1 MRRAAILALFLSA
14 APVLA
19 QEDDR
24 DFLTAFLEDNMSGA
38 GREVTI
44 TGFTGALS
52 ARATIEQLTIADDQ
66 GIWLT
71 INGATLDWSRSAIL
85 SGEVRVT
92 ELSAQEIIVSRLPS
106 SPDADDAL
114 PDPEATPF
122 SLPQLPVSIDVD
134 RVAANRIELGETIL
148 GQPFE
153 GTLEA
158 SLSLVGGDGAAALD
172 LRRTDEGPDA
182 NLSLAASYSNTTRE
196 LVVSLDALEEA
207 GGIVVGL
214 LGIPGAP
221 SAEFRLSGRGPLEDH
236 RATIQL
242 VTDGE
247 ERLSGTIILGQQAD
261 GGYRLQADVDGN
273 IAPILAPHHVDF
285 FGTDIGLSLDARRT
299 TAGRTVLDRLSVR
312 ARSVQLD
319 GTATLAA
326 DGLPEAL
333 DITGTL
339 ADPYGTPVLLPF
351 GDAPTL
357 IGGAEFS
364 ISGGFAAGEGWRGDL
379 SLSGLSHEAI
389 EIATLSLSGSG
400 RVGRADDRGSVGG
413 TLQFLAND
421 INPAE
426 QALAEA
432 LGPDLRGGLRFHWLE
447 GSGTIDLTRVELA
460 SNGLTASGAFKVAGL
475 ETGFK
480 TTGSAT
486 VETTDLYRFSA
497 LAGRPLGGS
506 ATISVKGSAAPL
518 SGTVDAVADVRGT
531 GLSVGVAE
539 VDGLMRG
546 ASSVRLSVLRDE
558 TGTTLRALDLSAG
571 TLTATASGRLS
582 TSESSLTAD
591 VSLADLSA
599 LGGTYG
605 GSARLSASFSGTPQD
620 GRLSVDGSARNLRV
634 GSQAADRILA
644 GNSTLSASLGLREGR
659 IEVERASFSN
669 PQASLS
675 ASGQLEGSVQ
685 RLEVNARLA
694 NLGLILPEVQG
705 PLSLTGSVGQDASG
719 FAVDLGYSGPAGI
732 NGRIRGTVAP
742 SLSRASLSLEGVGR
756 ATVTNLV
763 ISPRALDGQVGYDL
777 TLNGPLRPSSVAGR
791 VTLTSG
797 RFSDPGLGA
806 SLEGIEAMA
815 QLQGG
820 QARVSATARLSTGGL
835 IRVDGPVGLDPPF
848 QSRLSITLDR
858 LRLVD
863 PELYEVILGGAI
875 TLDGPLTGGALIA
888 GGVQLEQAE
897 LRVPDSG
904 FASASDLQDLIHVY
918 EPQPVRDTRV
928 RAGLIDQN
936 GNRASRSSASRP
948 FRLDLT
954 VAAPSR
960 IFVRGRGIDAE
971 LGGQIRLAGTTEAV
985 IPSGRFD
992 LIRGRLDILGK
1003 RLVLTEA
1010 RLDLAGRLVPNLR
1023 FVAENQGREV
1033 TSRVTV
1039 EGPADDPRVTF
1050 SSNPERPQE
1059 EVLAQLLFGR
1069 DLGRLSAFQ
1078 AAQLANAVAVL
1089 AGRGGE
1095 GIVSRLRR
1103 NFGFD
1108 DLDVTTTADGQTAL
1122 TAGRY
1127 LTENLY
1133 TEVDIGQNG
1142 QSSVSL
1148 NFDLRDGVTVRGR
1161 LEQDGDSGIGIF
1173 VQRDY

>member
-1 MRRAAILALFLSA
+1 MRRAAILALILSA
-14 APVLA
+14 TPLSA

-24 DFLTAFLEDNMSGA
+24 DFLTAFLEDNLSGA

-44 TGFTGALS
+44 TGFAGALS
-52 ARATIEQLTIADDQ
+52 ARATIEQLTIADDL

-92 ELSAQEIIVSRLPS
+92 ELSAEEIIVARLPAVAEGEE
-106 SPDADDAL
+106 DL
-114 PDPEATPF
+114 PDPEATAF
-122 SLPQLPVSIDVD
+122 SLPELPVSIDVD
-134 RVAANRIELGETIL
+134 RIAADRIELGATIL

-153 GTLEA
+153 GTLSA
-158 SLSLVGGDGAAALD
+158 SLSLVGGDGEAALD
-172 LRRTDEGPDA
+172 LQRTDAGPDA
-182 NLSLAASYSNTTRE
+182 SLTLAASYSNATRD
-196 LVVSLDALEEA
+196 LVLSLEAVEEA
-207 GGIVVGL
+207 DGIVVGL

-221 SAEFRLSGRGPLEDH
+221 SAEFRLSGSGPLEDH
-236 RATIQL
+236 RATISL
-242 VTDGE
+242 ATDGE
-247 ERLSGTIILGQQAD
+247 ERLSGTVILGQQPD
-261 GGYRLQADVDGN
+261 GGYRLQADVGGN
-273 IAPILAPHHVDF
+273 IAPILAPDHVDF
-285 FGTDIGLSLDARRT
+285 FGPDIGLSLDARRT
-299 TAGRTVLDRLSVR
+299 TLGRTVLNRLSVK

-319 GTATLAA
+319 GSATLAA

-333 DITGTL
+333 DITGLL
-339 ADPYGTPVLLPF
+339 ADPDGTPVLLPF
-351 GDAPTL
+351 GDTPTRVDRAAFRL
-357 IGGAEFS
+357 A
-364 ISGGFAAGEGWRGDL
+364 GGFAGDEGWRGEV
-379 SLSGLSHEAI
+379 SLSGLQHEMI
-389 EIATLSLSGSG
+389 DISRLSLSGSG
-400 RVGRADDRGSVGG
+400 RLGRADDRSTVGG
-413 TLQFLAND
+413 TLQFEALGL
-421 INPAE
+421 NPAE

-432 LGPDLRGGLRFHWLE
+432 LGADLRGGLRFHWLE
-447 GSGTIDLTRVELA
+447 GSGTLDLNSIELA
-460 SNGLTASGAFKVAGL
+460 GEGLAASGNLEVAGL
-475 ETGFK
+475 ESGLRTM
-480 TTGSAT
+480 GS
-486 VETTDLYRFSA
+486 VRLETTDLSRFSA

-506 ATISVKGSAAPL
+506 ATIALQGSVSPL
-518 SGTVDAVADVRGT
+518 SGAIDAIAEVEGT
-531 GLSVGVAE
+531 GLSIGVAE
-539 VDGLMRG
+539 VDNLLRG
-546 ASSVRLSVLRDE
+546 QSTVRMSVLRDE
-558 TGTTLRALDLSAG
+558 TGTNLRSLDLTAG
-571 TLTATASGRLS
+571 TLTATASGKLA
-582 TSESSLTAD
+582 SSGSALTAE

-599 LGGTYG
+599 LGSPYG
-605 GSARLSASFSGTPQD
+605 GSARLAAEFSGTPEN
-620 GRLSVDGSARNLRV
+620 GRLSVDGTGRNLRV
-634 GSQAADRILA
+634 GSPAADRILA
-644 GNSTLSASLGLREGR
+644 GNSTLSARIGLREGR
-659 IEVERASFSN
+659 IEVDQASFSN

-675 ASGQLEGSVQ
+675 ASGRLEGTVR
-685 RLEVNARLA
+685 RLAIDARLA
-694 NLGLILPEVQG
+694 NLGLVLPEIQG

-719 FAVDLGYSGPAGI
+719 YAVDLGYSGPVGI
-732 NGRIRGTVAP
+732 NGRVRGSVAP
-742 SLSRASLSLEGVGR
+742 NFGRANLSLNGVGR
-756 ATVTNLV
+756 ATLTNLF

-777 TLNGPLRPSSVAGR
+777 TLNGPLRASSVAGR
-791 VTLTSG
+791 VTLTGG
-797 RFSDPGLGA
+797 RYSDPSLGA

-815 QLQGG
+815 QVQGG

-848 QSRLSITLDR
+848 QARLSITLDR

-875 TLDGPLTGGALIA
+875 TVDGPLTGGALIA
-888 GGVQLEQAE
+888 GAVQLEQAE

-904 FASASDLQDLIHVY
+904 FASASDLRDLVHVN

-928 RAGLIDQN
+928 KAGLLDSD
-936 GNRASRSSASRP
+936 GSRASQAAPSRP

-971 LGGQIRLAGTTEAV
+971 LGGQIRLAGTTDAV
-985 IPSGRFD
+985 IPSGQFD

-1039 EGPADDPRVTF
+1039 EGPADDPTVTF
-1050 SSNPERPQE
+1050 SSTPELPQE

-1069 DLGRLSAFQ
+1069 DLGRLSALQ

-1103 NFGFD
+1103 NFGLD
-1108 DLDVTTTADGQTAL
+1108 DLDVTTTADGETAL

-1127 LTENLY
+1127 LTENIY
-1133 TEVDIGQNG
+1133 TEVDLGQNG

-1161 LEQDGDSGIGIF
+1161 LEEDGDSGIGIF